1 MVGAHRL
8 SDLLLFLRWFAST
21 GQLVCKV
28 VPCMC
33 GMGMCRAALS
43 SRSRG
48 PVPINEANFILNE
61 AMLRT
66 TAGHVLASWITAFLF
81 LPSLSY
87 KLAEAPINI
96 TNANETAAK
105 AIGDLMGKNLLHDAK
120 EVNGM
125 ESPTNDTNATSGLGD
140 LAKNLEF
147 LMLKVAQ
154 LETLVELQQAELT
167 AQQGEL
173 ESVKKHVGLTASV
186 SMAQRSKVKVQDA
199 HDVLKRVLLKHHR
212 QRETREYHEA
222 ADNAAK
228 AQKAPGEKEALLQRQ
243 NSQSEQQSLD
253 SSVSSKS
260 IPFYDEVADA
270 ATAAYDTAVQTADG
284 TGLTGDAL
292 KDAFNTVKDQGK
304 AVEFIQNTVIDTV
317 EKATAILLNYRGFHF
332 SQNCRVDSPSVQML
346 GQTLRIHFGGQ
357 YCSITLVGQT
367 VTLFNVNH
375 GHRDVHFP
383 SPLDWLPSS
392 VRTLAGA

>member
-21 GQLVCKV
+21 GQLVCNV
-28 VPCMC
+28 VPCVC

-43 SRSRG
+43 SCSRG

-173 ESVKKHVGLTASV
+173 ESVKKHVGLTASQV

-222 ADNAAK
+222 TDNAAK

-243 NSQSEQQSLD
+243 GEKSEQRSLD
-253 SSVSSKS
+253 SSVSSK
-260 IPFYDEVADA
+260 IPFVSDV
-270 ATAAYDTAVQTADG
+270 TKLVNTAVATVDG
-284 TGLTGDAL
+284 TGLTGDSL
-292 KDAFNTVKDQGK
+292 TDAFNQVYGSKK
-304 AVEFIQNTVIDTV
+304 
-317 EKATAILLNYRGFHF
+317 
-332 SQNCRVDSPSVQML
+332 
-346 GQTLRIHFGGQ
+346 
-357 YCSITLVGQT
+357 
-367 VTLFNVNH
+367 LFTMD
-375 GHRDVHFP
+375 RR
-383 SPLDWLPSS
+383 L
-392 VRTLAGA
+392 